1 MGTND
6 TLLTWIESKPGP
18 FTARTQDAVWD
29 AAWKNFNEGPTGR
42 IDRQLDFMMRLGEVG
57 IDVRPTGLGG
67 YILDSKT

>member
-1 MGTND
+1 MNA
-6 TLLTWIESKPGP
+6 LATWIASKPGP

-57 IDVRPTGLGG
+57 IDVRPTCLGG
-67 YILDSKT
+67 YILDSLP